1 MGKLFIAQLI
11 DTLNRIAMQNKAKV
25 VDLSTKANT
34 TRTFKL
40 LYKLGTDAYG
50 YNFAKKLSDEKIIDG
65 NELKELLM
73 SDDFKEALKAD
84 RQGMFLIKKIK
95 LPTKAEVAQEMKA
108 IYNKYKDQMSKNPDD
123 VDDPLHT
130 YAIRTQFGDGPVVFV
145 EGIKSEEGRR
155 EVRKWYAWMYKINY
169 FQVRECSF
177 EHWLKHPETQE
188 ATDKYEYQ
196 NDDLYK
202 AEDKMAMD
210 EELIESINS
219 VNESFDDDNFR
230 RRGGKRRMI
239 DNMASKRFNKYHKF
253 DDLEDDFDEF
263 DDFDDFDEFEDMYN
277 RNDTDDFYGDLD
289 NDEEQDV
296 FESSENVSFTKG
308 DMVEKINGNGQGFI
322 VIDVLESDAEIEA
335 AKRKRRYRTMLPK
348 DFEIS
353 SENPALALMS
363 IKGPKGGLN
372 FIYAASEFK
381 HVE

>member
-11 DTLNRIAMQNKAKV
+11 DILNRISMKSNNGNV
-25 VDLSTKANT
+25 NLNTKANIT
-34 TRTFKL
+34 KTFKL
-40 LYKLGTDAYG
+40 VYKLGTDVYG
-50 YNFAKKLSDEKIIDG
+50 YNFAKKLSDYKIFDG

-73 SDDFKEALKAD
+73 SPDFIEILKSD
-84 RQGMFLIKKIK
+84 KIGMFLIKKIK
-95 LPTKAEVAQEMKA
+95 LPSKAEIAKEMKEV
-108 IYNKYKDQMSKNPDD
+108 YNKYKDQMSKDPDD

-155 EVRKWYAWMYKINY
+155 EVRKWYAWMYKVNY

-177 EHWLKHPETQE
+177 EHWVKHPETQE

-230 RRGGKRRMI
+230 RRGGKRRMM
-239 DNMASKRFNKYHKF
+239 DNMVSKRFNKYRKFDDFEDNF
-253 DDLEDDFDEF
+253 DDLEDDFD
-263 DDFDDFDEFEDMYN
+263 DFEDIYN
-277 RNDTDDFYGDLD
+277 RNNTDDFYGDLD
-289 NDEEQDV
+289 DDKEQDI
-296 FESSENVSFTKG
+296 FESSENVSFAKG

-335 AKRKRRYRTMLPK
+335 AKRKRRYRTVLPK

-363 IKGPKGGLN
+363 IKGPRGGLN
-372 FIYAASEFK
+372 FIYAASDFK